1 MTHVCGF
8 EPQVIEVVE
17 SPWHQIKI
25 HKLGTSEVLARPR
38 CFISLFDDLPA
49 VPANGREGSPRNFF
63 ELHQPE
69 CFV

>member
-1 MTHVCGF
+1 MEEG
-8 EPQVIEVVE
+8 EW
-17 SPWHQIKI
+17 S
-25 HKLGTSEVLARPR
+25 

-69 CFV
+69 CIV